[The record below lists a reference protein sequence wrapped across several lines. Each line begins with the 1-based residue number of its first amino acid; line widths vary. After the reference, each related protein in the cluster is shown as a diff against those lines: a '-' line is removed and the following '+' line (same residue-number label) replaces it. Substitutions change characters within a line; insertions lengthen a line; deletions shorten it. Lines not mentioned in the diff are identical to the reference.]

1 MGALKVVY
9 IRAEN
14 PHHWGKYHCTSCL
27 KLYKCWFNCFTV
39 KVETS
44 RNYSDP
50 SHNGECS
57 LIKDCLNLSVRP
69 TEHPLEHVYD
79 ACLHAWGWRKGRD
92 WMFSSASAGVRRPQI
107 NRKVERKTIWRWCTG
122 RKMERFAG
130 ENKTRV
136 SLETFQLTRKINLS
150 VCASA
155 SLLLSVVRKK
165 ILTFDFNFV
174 FEDARRTDHSF

>member
-1 MGALKVVY
+1 
-9 IRAEN
+9 
-14 PHHWGKYHCTSCL
+14 
-27 KLYKCWFNCFTV
+27 
-39 KVETS
+39 
-44 RNYSDP
+44 
-50 SHNGECS
+50 
-57 LIKDCLNLSVRP
+57 
-69 TEHPLEHVYD
+69 
-79 ACLHAWGWRKGRD
+79 
-92 WMFSSASAGVRRPQI
+92 MFSSASAGVSRPQI

-155 SLLLSVVRKK
+155 ALPLSVVRKK